1 MRPGAPEPH
10 WSADI
15 PVRQSLANH
24 RADRNVRAPSFGSLL
39 LGAFALGLLLPPP
52 ALAQNTITNIM
63 SPIASYQ
70 YAEAFSTEALT
81 NGGIQSPIASV
92 QYLQDFGSAALTNG
106 GINSPIVSYQY
117 LENFSSA
124 ALTNGGIMSPIA
136 SYQYYEWPGN
146 GILNLLSSPV
156 VSYYYP
162 AGGASAAVSASF
174 SRVVVSPGSLP
185 ADGQSV
191 ATVTVGLLDGNGNPV
206 AGKWVSVSVV
216 EQLSA
221 GGVATLST
229 VTQPASPTDNN
240 GQTTAS
246 FTSTAP
252 GTAIVSAQDV
262 TDGVALQQP
271 TVRFTSGLVAP
282 SPALSNAI
290 VQLGNSTSNLLV
302 NSIATIALEEGGH
315 GDYFQANVLSDNA
328 EQELS
333 ALGTFVGSITPLLH
347 DEGLIIETAKSIGI
361 DLTFYAAGDAVDAIV
376 GSSTGL
382 TRLGQGVAST
392 NASYERALL
401 PRQQSIA
408 AGVPPACSQYVAD
421 YTNDLALRLQA
432 NNAIKTLLSSQ
443 DDLLLDLQENSA
455 VSHVDLLTPLF
466 MDINVVGTL
475 AGAALTPVGSVL
487 AAEALNFSEGLVSYG
502 ANQRNL
508 NKDQNGYNSA
518 MASLID
524 CSCFSGLIYSNTASA
539 FDAIA
544 QGRQPKPIT
553 GSVVSVDS
561 VKTYEPLSG
570 ITGTLIDWAGL
581 ALANTEYVH
590 VTGAYSQLTI
600 RNTSQQTAAF
610 NLNAFYWH
618 TISINDEV
626 GDVLGSMTAPL
637 VLTVNTNLAA
647 GHSAQVT
654 LNYFDGVNGA
664 APDDGSA
671 ITITALG
678 YDGNNGIYWVDQR
691 SSTIQWQATGN
702 AVPGPIVKPDGGPI
716 GSNDATNLFG
726 LETPI
731 KSRVILNPSNQTYQA
746 QIWVANPFAIPLVAT
761 VTQSLPAG
769 LTVLTTDGVLSGG
782 AIAWTNSIPTNGLVM
797 DSFTFTLAV
806 APGAQTNLPG
816 ATVVFRDSTPTN
828 SLTMQSA
835 PPAFTGLLPVQ
846 VAGSVPTGVSGQAAG
861 MPVGVTNLSTTTQ
874 AGMLVVSVTD
884 LSGNAVTNFS
894 QSFELGSG
902 RGTNLGFSLPGT
914 WAPGSYLVTGSLN
927 INGGT
932 EQVLTGVYI
941 VPPAPAAFGYGP
953 AGGVLTNGFTLML
966 QGSAGFGYLIEA
978 STNLVDWQPVQYVVA
993 ASSPT
998 YFTDYYAPYY
1008 NQRFYRAVP
1017 LSQVQPPVVPQ
1028 FGAVR
1033 LVPGGGVQL
1042 TLTGGVGQTYNVEAS
1057 TNLVNWVAV
1066 TNLVLSTG
1074 TGQFTDY
1081 SATNCPQRFYRAVV
1095 P

>member
-1 MRPGAPEPH
+1 MR
-10 WSADI
+10 SF
-15 PVRQSLANH
+15 RQLALI
-24 RADRNVRAPSFGSLL
+24 A
-39 LGAFALGLLLPPP
+39 ALFLQLLPVF
-52 ALAQNTITNIM
+52 ADDVITNVM
-63 SPIASYQ
+63 
-70 YAEAFSTEALT
+70 
-81 NGGIQSPIASV
+81 
-92 QYLQDFGSAALTNG
+92 
-106 GINSPIVSYQY
+106 SPIVSYQY
-117 LENFSSA
+117 SEDFSSEVLTNGGVISPFVSYQYLEDFSSA
-124 ALTNGGIMSPIA
+124 ALTNGGIMSPIV
-136 SYQYYEWPGN
+136 SYQYYEWPGD
-146 GILNLLSSPV
+146 GILNLQSSPV

-162 AGGASAAVSASF
+162 PGGASAAVSASL

-206 AGKWVSVSVV
+206 TGKWVSVSVV

-229 VTQPASPTDNN
+229 VTQPTSPSDNK
-240 GQTTAS
+240 GQATATL
-246 FTSTAP
+246 TSTAP
-252 GTAIVSAQDV
+252 GTAIISAQDV
-262 TDGVALQQP
+262 TDGVGLQQP
-271 TVRFTSGLVAP
+271 TVRFTSGFVSP
-282 SPALSNAI
+282 DPALSNAI

-302 NSIATIALEEGGH
+302 NSIATIAQQEGGH
-315 GDYFQANVLSDNA
+315 GDFFQANVLSDNA
-328 EQELS
+328 QQELS
-333 ALGTFVGSITPLLH
+333 ALGTLVGSITPLLE
-347 DEGLIIETAKSIGI
+347 DQGLILETAKSIRN
-361 DLTFYAAGDAVDAIV
+361 DLAFYAAGEAVDAILE
-376 GSSTGL
+376 SSTGL
-382 TRLGQGVAST
+382 TLLGQGVANT
-392 NASYERALL
+392 NGAYEQALL
-401 PRQQSIA
+401 PRQQSTA

-443 DDLLLDLQENSA
+443 NDLLLDLQENST

-475 AGAALTPVGSVL
+475 AGAALTPLGSVL
-487 AAEALNFSEGLVSYG
+487 TAEALNFSEGLVSYG

-508 NKDQNGYNSA
+508 SKDQNGYNSA
-518 MASLID
+518 MVSLID
-524 CSCFSGLIYSNTASA
+524 CSYFSGLIYSNTASA

-544 QGRQPKPIT
+544 QGRRPNPVT
-553 GSVVSVDS
+553 GGVISVDS

-570 ITGTLIDWAGL
+570 ITGALIDWAGL

-590 VTGAYSQLTI
+590 VTGAYSLLTI

-618 TISINDEV
+618 TISINDEL
-626 GDVLGSMTAPL
+626 GEVLGSMTTPL
-637 VLTVNTNLAA
+637 VLTVNTNLGA
-647 GHSAQVT
+647 GQSAQVT
-654 LNYFDGVNGA
+654 INYFDGVNGA
-664 APDDGSA
+664 APDDGSV
-671 ITITALG
+671 ITITVLG
-678 YDGNNGIYWVDQR
+678 YDRNNGIYAVDQR
-691 SSTIQWQATGN
+691 SSTIQWQSTGN
-702 AVPGPIVKPDGGPI
+702 VVPGPIPKPDPGPI
-716 GSNDATNLFG
+716 GSHDVTNLFG

-731 KSRVILNPSNQTYQA
+731 KSRVVLNPSNQTYQA
-746 QIWVANPFAIPLVAT
+746 QIWVANPFGIPLVAT

-782 AIAWTNSIPTNGLVM
+782 SIVWSNSIPTNGLVT

-806 APGAQTNLPG
+806 TPGAQTNLPG
-816 ATVVFRDSTPTN
+816 ATVVFRDATPTN

-835 PPAFTGLLPVQ
+835 PAAFTGLLPVQ
-846 VAGSVPTGVSGQAAG
+846 VTGSVPTGISDQAAR
-861 MPVGVTNLSTTTQ
+861 MPVGVTNLSTTSQVGT
-874 AGMLVVSVTD
+874 LVVAVTD

-894 QSFELGSG
+894 LSFDLGSG
-902 RGTNLGFSLPGT
+902 LGTNLALSLPGT
-914 WAPGSYLVTGSLN
+914 WAPGSYLVTGSFS

-941 VPPAPAAFGYGP
+941 VPPAPPTLGYGP
-953 AGGVLTNGFTLML
+953 ASGVLTNGFTLRL
-966 QGSAGFGYLIEA
+966 QGPAGFGYLIEA
-978 STNLVDWQPVQYVVA
+978 STNLVNWQPVQYVVA
-993 ASSPT
+993 TGSPT
-998 YFTDYYAPYY
+998 YFTDYYAPFYS
-1008 NQRFYRAVP
+1008 QRFYRAVP

-1033 LVPGGGVQL
+1033 LVSGGGVQL

-1081 SATNCPQRFYRAVV
+1081 SVTNCPQRFYRAVV